1 MEFLKFLQSI
11 RNPVLD
17 GFFSLIT
24 MLGEETVFIL
34 VGLVFFW
41 CISKKQGYYL
51 LTIGFV
57 GTVLNQF
64 LKLLFR
70 VPRPWVQDPTF
81 EIVESAREQATGYSF
96 PSGHTQTAVGIF
108 GGIARI
114 TKNKTIRIICIIIC
128 ILVSLSRMYLGVH
141 TPLDVGVSFVLATVM
156 VFVLYPLINKA
167 MDSKCGMKIFLFS
180 MIALS
185 VLYLLFVEFFKFPC
199 DIDEQNYASGV
210 KNAYKILGCIL
221 GLWLAYE
228 LDERIVNFDTKA
240 VWWAQILKFVLG
252 LIPVLFV
259 KSVLKAPIN
268 SIFGGASVADTI
280 RYFLLTFVAVG
291 IWPMTFKFFAK
302 LANKK
307 SA

>member
-17 GFFSLIT
+17 GFFSIVT

-34 VGLVFFW
+34 VGLIFFW

-70 VPRPWVQDPTF
+70 IPRPWVQDPTF
-81 EIVESAREQATGYSF
+81 KIVESAREQATGYSF

-114 TKNKTIRIICIIIC
+114 TKNKAFRIICIIIC
-128 ILVSLSRMYLGVH
+128 ILVPISRMYLGVH
-141 TPLDVGVSFVLATVM
+141 TPLDVGVSFVLAIVM
-156 VFVLYPLINKA
+156 VFMLYPLINKA
-167 MDSKCGMKIFLFS
+167 MESKKGMRTFLFS
-180 MIALS
+180 MIAVS
-185 VLYLLFVEFFKFPC
+185 VAYLLFVELFPFPC
-199 DIDEQNYASGV
+199 DIDAQNYASGV

-221 GLWLAYE
+221 GLWLGYE
-228 LDERIVNFDTKA
+228 LDERIVHFDTKA
-240 VWWAQILKFVLG
+240 VWWAQILKFALG
-252 LIPVLFV
+252 LIPVIFV
-259 KSVLKAPIN
+259 KSVLKEPIN
-268 SIFGGASVADTI
+268 AIFGGAYVADAV
-280 RYFLLTFVAVG
+280 RYFLLTFVAAGV
-291 IWPMTFKFFAK
+291 WPMTFKFFSK
-302 LANKK
+302 LGTKK
-307 SA
+307 Q